1 MVAVLPVLAE
11 ALCVAGLVQ
20 QAIGSRLIATRG
32 GDDGPAGELPG
43 ITLLKPLYGTEAL
56 LDVALESC
64 FLLDYPQYQIV
75 FGAEDPADA
84 ALGIVAA
91 LARRYPHV
99 DVAVMTGARPAGRNR
114 KIANL
119 IAMLPAARHDLLV
132 ISDADIHAP
141 RAYLRDIA
149 AAWRKVPDGLVT
161 SFYTGLPAS
170 GTLPAVLGAMQINH
184 QFLPGAAIA
193 RALGRQ
199 DCLGATMAL
208 SRATLEAIGG
218 FPALLDHL
226 ADDNVLGRRVRAR
239 GQNVGLARTIPA
251 TSVTESSF
259 PALIHHELRWARTIR
274 ALVPGAYWGM
284 IVQFPLFWALAAL
297 VFSGFATWA
306 WVFLA
311 LASGARYVVA
321 WDLERRLG
329 LAGGGA
335 KAPLLAKT
343 AAPWLFLLRDSLS
356 AIIFVASFWSD
367 NVEWRGQVL
376 RADSGAP
383 PRTGLSGT

>member
-1 MVAVLPVLAE
+1 MVDVLPVLAE
-11 ALCVAGLVQ
+11 GLCVAGLVQ
-20 QAIGSRLIATRG
+20 QAVGSWLIARRG
-32 GDDGPAGELPG
+32 RNVVPNDVSAMGLPG
-43 ITLLKPLYGTEAL
+43 ISLLKPLYGTEPL
-56 LDVALESC
+56 LDIALESC
-64 FLLDYPQYQIV
+64 FLLDYPKYQIV
-75 FGAEDPADA
+75 FGAEDPADP
-84 ALGIVAA
+84 ALSLVAA
-91 LARRYPHV
+91 LARRYPGV
-99 DVAVMTGARPAGRNR
+99 DVAVMSGARPVGRNR
-114 KIANL
+114 KVANL
-119 IAMLPAARHDLLV
+119 MAMLPGARHDLLV

-141 RAYLRDIA
+141 RDYLTSIA
-149 AAWRKVPDGLVT
+149 TAWRAVPDGMVT
-161 SFYTGLPAS
+161 SYYIGLPA
-170 GTLPAVLGAMQINH
+170 GDALPSVLGAMQINH

-218 FPALLDHL
+218 FPALLDHV

-239 GQNVGLARTIPA
+239 GQVVGLAGTIPA
-251 TSVTESSF
+251 TSVTESTFS
-259 PALIHHELRWARTIR
+259 ALFRHELRWARTIR

-284 IVQFPLFWALAAL
+284 LVQFPLFWALAGL
-297 VFSGFATWA
+297 VLAGFATWA

-311 LASGARYVVA
+311 LASGIRYIVARY
-321 WDLERRLG
+321 LERRLG

-356 AIIFVASFWSD
+356 AIIFGASFWSD

-376 RADSGAP
+376 RADNGAAAP
-383 PRTGLSGT
+383 PA

>member
-20 QAIGSRLIATRG
+20 QAIGSRLITARG
-32 GDDGPAGELPG
+32 GDDGPAAGLPG
-43 ITLLKPLYGTEAL
+43 ISLLKPLYGTEAL

-75 FGAEDPADA
+75 FGAEDPADP
-84 ALGIVAA
+84 ALGIVSG

-119 IAMLPAARHDLLV
+119 IAMLPGARHDLLV

-141 RAYLRDIA
+141 RDYLREIA
-149 AAWRKVPDGLVT
+149 AAWRKVPDGMVT
-161 SFYTGLPAS
+161 SFYTGLPAG
-170 GTLPAVLGAMQINH
+170 GTLPSVLGAMQINH

-208 SRATLEAIGG
+208 SRTTLAAIGG

-226 ADDNVLGRRVRAR
+226 ADDNVLGRRMRAR
-239 GQNVGLARTIPA
+239 GQKVGLARTIPA
-251 TSVTESSF
+251 TSVTESTF
-259 PALIHHELRWARTIR
+259 PALISHELRWARTIR

-284 IVQFPLFWALAAL
+284 IVQFPLFWTLAAL

-306 WVFLA
+306 WVFMA
-311 LASGARYVVA
+311 LASGARYGVA

-376 RADSGAP
+376 RADSGAAP
-383 PRTGLSGT
+383 PPA